1 MSPLDA
7 RTRARLPDSAF
18 AYIDSKGR
26 RRLPINDEA
35 HVRNALA
42 RFDRTRFESE
52 AARERARK
60 RILAAAKKHGIV
72 PIGFITSQLQ
82 SQRREAAAGRVI
94 IELGQ
99 IGAPG
104 ELEERLRSILGD
116 PTVAI
121 LHWSQSAGAY
131 RDAAGREALLPRE
144 DASRAV
150 TLLERHGRPMAALVH
165 DRALLAN
172 PDLVK
177 TVTAAARLAIEN
189 ERLHG
194 AVEAQA
200 ADARTLP
207 MGRVTFLLTDME
219 DSTGLV
225 QRLGDRYA
233 DLLAEVRHIIRTA
246 VLREQ
251 GREVDA
257 RGDEFF
263 AVFERPAAALA
274 AALSAQRA
282 LRSQAWPDAADI
294 RVRMGLHSGHPAL
307 TDSGYVGLPVH
318 VAARVCSA
326 AHGGQILASSAARVA
341 IDGSRPDG
349 IGWRSLGSHQLHG
362 LPEPVALFQVEV
374 ADLPADF
381 PAPRATA
388 VSFTHLTPPAGSH
401 F

>member
-18 AYIDSKGR
+18 AYVDSKGR

-72 PIGFITSQLQ
+72 PIGFITSQLR
-82 SQRREAAAGRVI
+82 SQRRQAAAGRVI
-94 IELGQ
+94 VELGQ

-116 PTVAI
+116 PTLAI
-121 LHWSQSAGAY
+121 LHWSESAGTY
-131 RDAAGREALLPRE
+131 RDAAGREALLPHDD
-144 DASRAV
+144 DARAV

-165 DRALLAN
+165 DRGLLAN

-194 AVEAQA
+194 AVDAQA
-200 ADARTLP
+200 ADVRTLP
-207 MGRVTFLLTDME
+207 MGPITFLLTDIE

-225 QRLGDRYA
+225 HRLGDRYA
-233 DLLAEVRHIIRTA
+233 DLLAAVRHIIRTA
-246 VLREQ
+246 VVRER

-263 AVFERPAAALA
+263 AVFERPAGAVA

-282 LRSQAWPDAADI
+282 IRSHAWPDGADV

-326 AHGGQILASSAARVA
+326 AHGGQIIASGAARGA

-362 LPEPVALFQVEV
+362 LPEPVALFQVEA
-374 ADLPADF
+374 ADVPAEF
-381 PAPRATA
+381 PPPRATA
-388 VSFTHLTPPAGSH
+388 VSFTHVTPPAGSH